1 MEPIYQI
8 ISEIDLLWFISAA
21 ILILILDIFIL
32 GTTALLIVSGTLIV
46 FSILKVFIV
55 DPVVL
60 TWSVPAIFLAL
71 FFIQRFVI
79 NATVAQKLP
88 HQESRVGS
96 FNATVKLA
104 ENPSESAD
112 YFYGYKDEK
121 QAVLNE
127 SQSDGNRFKAFLD
140 DGRTYILAKDPK
152 LKEGMKIKVK
162 VSNDETARVVKYY
175 E

>member
-1 MEPIYQI
+1 MESIYQI
-8 ISEIDLLWFISAA
+8 IGEIDLLWFVSAA

-32 GTTALLIVSGTLIV
+32 GTTALLIVSGTLFV
-46 FSILKVFIV
+46 FSVLKVFID

-60 TWSVPAIFLAL
+60 TWSIPVIFIAL

-88 HQESRVGS
+88 YQESRVGS

-121 QAVLNE
+121 QAVQNE
-127 SQSDGNRFKAFLD
+127 SQSDSKRFKAFLD
-140 DGRTYILAKDPK
+140 DGRTYILQNDPK

>member
-8 ISEIDLLWFISAA
+8 IGEIDLLWFISAA

-32 GTTALLIVSGTLIV
+32 GTTALLIVSGTLFV
-46 FSILKVFIV
+46 FSVLKVFID

-60 TWSVPAIFLAL
+60 TWSIPVIFIAL
-71 FFIQRFVI
+71 FFIQRLVI

-88 HQESRVGS
+88 YQESRVGS

-104 ENPSESAD
+104 ENPSASAD

-127 SQSDGNRFKAFLD
+127 SQSDSKRYKAFLD
-140 DGRTYILAKDPK
+140 DGRTYTLQNNPK
-152 LKEGMKIKVK
+152 LEEGMKIKVK

>member
-1 MEPIYQI
+1 M
-8 ISEIDLLWFISAA
+8 
-21 ILILILDIFIL
+21 
-32 GTTALLIVSGTLIV
+32 
-46 FSILKVFIV
+46 
-55 DPVVL
+55 L
-60 TWSVPAIFLAL
+60 TWSIPVIFIAL

-88 HQESRVGS
+88 YQESRVGS

-121 QAVLNE
+121 QAVQNE
-127 SQSDGNRFKAFLD
+127 SQSDSKRFKAFLD
-140 DGRTYILAKDPK
+140 DGRTYILQNDPK
-152 LKEGMKIKVK
+152 LIEGMKIKVK